1 MLIIS
6 TISWLL
12 NLYWYFIL
20 ARILISWFPDV
31 HETGIGRFIVRVTEP
46 YLAPFRRYIPALRF
60 SSVSIDISVIVAI
73 FAYYFIEDAVL
84 FILTYVLQL
93 FGLS

>member
-1 MLIIS
+1 MIGS

-31 HETGIGRFIVRVTEP
+31 NDTAIGRFIIRVTEP
-46 YLAPFRRYIPALRF
+46 YLAPFRRFIPAVRLG
-60 SSVSIDISVIVAI
+60 SVYLDLSVIVAI
-73 FAYYFIEDAVL
+73 FAFYFIENGLLWIVES
-84 FILTYVLQL
+84 ILQL